1 MRSMADGEIN
11 NCQAIANLLVRS
23 RRKGNQA
30 RFGCRRQYDVVL
42 FGLCTLTSLA
52 LIILGTFN
60 HNTTFRHPLV
70 PAYMTL
76 TGAILTTALPSL
88 IVLQMV
94 IKCSKYGSIIGVSLV
109 VIVVIA
115 ITAWNVP
122 GCYWVMTELDEY
134 GDISN
139 VAIHF
144 IIVFLLQV
152 LCWIVIFIFYLGKP
166 LVNSKNGMRRGVFN

>member
-1 MRSMADGEIN
+1 
-11 NCQAIANLLVRS
+11 
-23 RRKGNQA
+23 
-30 RFGCRRQYDVVL
+30 
-42 FGLCTLTSLA
+42 
-52 LIILGTFN
+52 
-60 HNTTFRHPLV
+60 
-70 PAYMTL
+70 MTL

-139 VAIHF
+139 VAIYF

-152 LCWIVIFIFYLGKP
+152 LCWIVIFISYLGKP